1 MACIGLSPLFTRS
14 AKRIQA
20 KNKALSYLGGRW
32 RLAAEDYV
40 IARGNASFFSP
51 SAASP
56 LCEALTLS
64 EQSRQTRVITG
75 LSRASLR

>member
-32 RLAAEDYV
+32 RLAAEDYRD
-40 IARGNASFFSP
+40 ISSFFSP

-64 EQSRQTRVITG
+64 EQSRKTRVITG